1 MKDTRRRLH
10 FSLLPDLLAIVRLAP
25 DVSIPAWA
33 ASRTFFSVT
42 RTEEELSIVTPASD
56 VPEGLSQQTPWRAL
70 KVHGP
75 FDLAEIGVLSAISV
89 PLADAGISIFVIS
102 TFDTDYLLVADKQLR
117 ATILAL
123 ENAGHAVE
131 HGKPVVEGIFGENA

>member
-25 DVSIPAWA
+25 GEAIPAWA
-33 ASRTFFSVT
+33 ASRTFSSVT
-42 RTEEELSIVTPASD
+42 RTEEELSIVTPASN
-56 VPEGLSQQTPWRAL
+56 VPAGLSQQTQWRAL

-117 ATILAL
+117 AAILAL

>member
-1 MKDTRRRLH
+1 MNDTKRRLH
-10 FSLLPDLLAIVRLAP
+10 FSQLPERLSIVTLAP
-25 DVSIPAWA
+25 DTEVPAWA

-42 RTEEELSIVTPASD
+42 RTPEELSIVTPASN
-56 VPEGLSQQTPWRAL
+56 VPEGLLQQTQWRAL

-117 ATILAL
+117 AAILAL

>member
-10 FSLLPDLLAIVRLAP
+10 FSLLQDLLAIVRLAP
-25 DVSIPAWA
+25 DAAIPAWA
-33 ASRTFFSVT
+33 ASRTFSSVT
-42 RTEEELSIVTPASD
+42 RTGEELSIVTPASD
-56 VPEGLSQQTPWRAL
+56 VPERLSQQTQWRAL

-75 FDLAEIGVLSAISV
+75 FDLAEIGVLAAISV

-117 ATILAL
+117 AAILAL
-123 ENAGHAVE
+123 ENTGHTVE
-131 HGKPVVEGIFGENA
+131 QGKPVVEGI